1 MKWRPNSLKSK
12 LTLSIFVIAS
22 VSVMATVISNLTLG
36 GVSQTV
42 ADLASENLS
51 VTATSARFAEI
62 GQEIR
67 VDTPRLGSATTQ
79 YGRQEAL
86 NNLEGH
92 FRDLKQL
99 SDELAIYAP
108 ELTEK
113 LTGLLD
119 ALMSNVEKLDANVA
133 GKFTMRDDLGR
144 QVARIN
150 RLHSDFLLEVDPLL
164 IDANFNV
171 TSAIDR
177 SFATPGQEIQADAVI
192 NEVRFTEAL
201 GRLHAACNLIVGLM
215 LRAVGED
222 DFGAIEQLRLR
233 LLESITEANEN
244 LPALQQNSSSITLL
258 QIWREIASY
267 GDSPRD
273 LLELKLR
280 ETALRRQ
287 NTQLQNESAIL
298 LEALGGLVAD
308 TVRESGQR
316 TESVSLQIKQ
326 EVRNGQLFGVL
337 AGVATVVLLILFS
350 VFFIRGQLL
359 QRLMRVLSSM
369 QIIADGNFAHRV
381 LVDGKDEIGQ
391 LADAVRLF
399 RHKSQELETHAE
411 VLQETNSEL
420 RHEIALRHQAEQDL
434 RETQAELLQAAKLA
448 ALGQLSASIAHEF
461 NQPLAAL
468 SSYNHNAELYLERGE
483 IEKCREKLEDIDR
496 LVKRLS
502 KTSNHLKSF
511 ARRPQEAVTRHSA
524 VEVLENALSL
534 FDERVTRGNI
544 KLVRDYPEGPVH
556 VLTDPAK
563 LEQVLVNLISNA
575 IDAVENQ
582 ETPTLHLVISETDRR
597 AIISVVDNG
606 TGFAQEVSDKL
617 FEPFFTTKPPGK
629 GLGLGLSISFNIIR
643 DLGGRLQVL
652 PGTGD
657 QGGTT
662 ATVELFKT

>member
-1 MKWRPNSLKSK
+1 M
-12 LTLSIFVIAS
+12 LSVVVIAS
-22 VSVMATVISNLTLG
+22 VSVIATTISNLTLG

-42 ADLASENLS
+42 ADLASENLA

-62 GQEIR
+62 GQIIR
-67 VDTPRLGSATTQ
+67 VDTPRLGSASTQ
-79 YGRQEAL
+79 YARQDAL
-86 NNLEGH
+86 DSLQAH
-92 FRDLKQL
+92 FQDLHVL
-99 SDELAIYAP
+99 SLELATYAP
-108 ELTEK
+108 DLTEK
-113 LTGLLD
+113 LAQLLD
-119 ALMSNVEKLDANVA
+119 DLMTNVEQLDANVA
-133 GKFTMRDDLGR
+133 TKFEMRDNLSR

-164 IDANFNV
+164 VDANFNV
-171 TSAIDR
+171 TSAIDQ
-177 SFATPGQEIQADAVI
+177 SFTSPSTDVQVDTVV

-233 LLESITEANEN
+233 LLESISEANEN

-258 QIWREIASY
+258 QIWHEIASY
-267 GDSPRD
+267 GETPRD

-280 ETALRRQ
+280 ETALLRQ
-287 NTQLQNESAIL
+287 NAQLQDENAVL
-298 LEALGGLVAD
+298 LETLGGLVAD

-316 TESVSLQIKQ
+316 TENVSLQIER
-326 EVRNGQLFGVL
+326 EVRSGQLFGLL
-337 AGVATVVLLILFS
+337 AGTTTVGLLILFS
-350 VFFIRGQLL
+350 VIFIRGQLL

-399 RHKSQELETHAE
+399 RHKSQALETHAE
-411 VLQETNSEL
+411 ALEDTNAEL
-420 RHEIALRHQAEQDL
+420 RSEIVLRQQAEQDL

-468 SSYNHNAELYLERGE
+468 SSYNHNASLYLERGE
-483 IEKCREKLEDIDR
+483 HDKCLEKLEDIDR

-511 ARRPQEAVTRHSA
+511 ARRPQEAVTKHDGI
-524 VEVLENALSL
+524 EVLENALSL
-534 FDERVTRGNI
+534 FEERIARNGVLLKRA
-544 KLVRDYPEGPVH
+544 YPDGPVY

-575 IDAVENQ
+575 LDAVE
-582 ETPTLHLVISETDRR
+582 ELKEPVLHLAIAETDRR
-597 AIISVVDNG
+597 AVITVEDNG
-606 TGFAQEVSDKL
+606 VGFAPDVSDKL

-629 GLGLGLSISFNIIR
+629 GLGLGLSISFNVIR
-643 DLGGRLQVL
+643 DLGGRLKVL
-652 PGTGD
+652 PSQD
-657 QGGTT
+657 EHGGTI

>member
-1 MKWRPNSLKSK
+1 MKWRLSSLRAK
-12 LTLSIFVIAS
+12 LTLSVVVIAS
-22 VSVMATVISNLTLG
+22 VSVIATAISNLTLG

-42 ADLASENLS
+42 ADLASDNLS

-62 GQEIR
+62 GQVIR
-67 VDTPRLGSATTQ
+67 VDTPRLGSASTQ
-79 YGRQEAL
+79 YARQEAL
-86 NNLEGH
+86 DRLQVH
-92 FRDLKQL
+92 FQDLNRL
-99 SDELAIYAP
+99 SQELATYAP
-108 ELTEK
+108 DLTET
-113 LTGLLD
+113 LAQLLD
-119 ALMSNVEKLDANVA
+119 ALMMNVEKLDANVA
-133 GKFTMRDDLGR
+133 SKFEMRDDLGR

-177 SFATPGQEIQADAVI
+177 SFSSHDQQLQTDAVV

-233 LLESITEANEN
+233 LLESISEANEN
-244 LPALQQNSSSITLL
+244 LPSLQQNSSSITLL
-258 QIWREIASY
+258 QIWYEIASY
-267 GDSPRD
+267 GESPRD

-280 ETALRRQ
+280 ETALLRQ
-287 NTQLQNESAIL
+287 NAQLQNENAVL
-298 LEALGGLVAD
+298 LEILGGLVAD

-316 TESVSLQIKQ
+316 TENVSLQIKR
-326 EVRNGQLFGVL
+326 EVRSGQLFGLL
-337 AGVATVVLLILFS
+337 AGIATVGLLVLFS

-381 LVDGKDEIGQ
+381 LVEGKDEIGQ
-391 LADAVRLF
+391 LADTVRLF
-399 RHKSQELETHAE
+399 RHKSQALETHAE
-411 VLQETNSEL
+411 ALESSNTEL
-420 RHEIALRHQAEQDL
+420 RNEVTLRQQAEQDL

-468 SSYNHNAELYLERGE
+468 SSYNHNASLYLERGE
-483 IEKCREKLEDIDR
+483 HDKCREKLEDIDR

-511 ARRPQEAVTRHSA
+511 ARRPQEAVTKHDA
-524 VEVLENALSL
+524 IEVLENALSL
-534 FDERVTRGNI
+534 FEGRITQNG
-544 KLVRDYPEGPVH
+544 VRLDRNYPDGSVY

-563 LEQVLVNLISNA
+563 LEQVLVNLLSNA
-575 IDAVENQ
+575 LDAVERQ
-582 ETPTLHLVISETDRR
+582 SSPTLRLKIAETDRQ
-597 AIISVVDNG
+597 AVISIEDNG
-606 TGFAQEVSDKL
+606 IGFTPDVGDKL

-629 GLGLGLSISFNIIR
+629 GLGLGLSISFNVIR
-643 DLGGRLQVL
+643 DLGGRLKVL
-652 PGTGD
+652 PGKD
-657 QGGTT
+657 AQGGTT

>member
-1 MKWRPNSLKSK
+1 MKWHLGSLRAK
-12 LTLSIFVIAS
+12 LMLSVVVIAS
-22 VSVMATVISNLTLG
+22 VSVIATAISNLTLG

-62 GQEIR
+62 GQAIR
-67 VDTPRLGSATTQ
+67 VDTPRLGSASTQ
-79 YGRQEAL
+79 YARQDAL
-86 NNLEGH
+86 DRLQGH
-92 FRDLKQL
+92 FQDLHLLGLQI
-99 SDELAIYAP
+99 ATYAP
-108 ELTEK
+108 DLTEK
-113 LTGLLD
+113 LAQLLD
-119 ALMSNVEKLDANVA
+119 DLMTNVEQLDANVA
-133 GKFTMRDDLGR
+133 SKFEMRDDLGR

-177 SFATPGQEIQADAVI
+177 SFSTPGQEVQADAVV

-233 LLESITEANEN
+233 LLESIAQADEN

-258 QIWREIASY
+258 QIWQEIASY
-267 GDSPRD
+267 GEAPRD

-280 ETALRRQ
+280 ETALLRQ
-287 NTQLQNESAIL
+287 NAQLQTENAVL
-298 LEALGGLVAD
+298 LETLGRLVAD

-316 TESVSLQIKQ
+316 TENVSLQIER
-326 EVRNGQLFGVL
+326 EVRNGQLSGLL
-337 AGVATVVLLILFS
+337 AGIATVGLLILFS
-350 VFFIRGQLL
+350 IFFIRGQLL

-369 QIIADGNFAHRV
+369 QIIANGDFAHRV
-381 LVDGKDEIGQ
+381 LVDGTDEIGQ

-399 RHKSQELETHAE
+399 RHKSQALESHAE
-411 VLQETNSEL
+411 ALEETNAEL
-420 RHEIALRHQAEQDL
+420 RNEISLRQQAEQDL

-468 SSYNHNAELYLERGE
+468 SSYNHNASLYLERGE
-483 IEKCREKLEDIDR
+483 YEKCREKLEDIDR

-511 ARRPQEAVTRHSA
+511 ARRPQEAVTRHDA

-534 FDERVTRGNI
+534 FEERIARRGI
-544 KLVRDYPEGPVH
+544 RLDRAYPDGPVY

-563 LEQVLVNLISNA
+563 LEQVLINLISNA
-575 IDAVENQ
+575 LDAVEEQND
-582 ETPTLHLVISETDRR
+582 PAVHLAIAETDRR
-597 AIISVVDNG
+597 AVITVEDNG
-606 TGFAQEVSDKL
+606 IGIAPDVGDKL

-629 GLGLGLSISFNIIR
+629 GLGLGLSISFNVIR
-643 DLGGRLQVL
+643 DLGGRLKIL
-652 PGTGD
+652 PSQD
-657 QGGTT
+657 EHGGTI

>member
-1 MKWRPNSLKSK
+1 MTWHIGSLRAK
-12 LTLSIFVIAS
+12 LMLSVVVIAS
-22 VSVMATVISNLTLG
+22 VSVIATAISNLTLG
-36 GVSQTV
+36 RVSQTV

-62 GQEIR
+62 GQIIR
-67 VDTPRLGSATTQ
+67 VDTPRLGSASTQ
-79 YGRQEAL
+79 YARQDAL
-86 NNLEGH
+86 NSLQSH
-92 FRDLKQL
+92 FQDLHLL
-99 SDELAIYAP
+99 SQEIATYAP
-108 ELTEK
+108 DLNEK
-113 LTGLLD
+113 LSQLLD
-119 ALMSNVEKLDANVA
+119 DLMTNIEQLDVNVA
-133 GKFTMRDDLGR
+133 SKFEMRDDLGR

-171 TSAIDR
+171 TTAIDR
-177 SFATPGQEIQADAVI
+177 SFSAQGLDLPIDDVI
-192 NEVRFTEAL
+192 GEVRFTEAL
-201 GRLHAACNLIVGLM
+201 GRLHAACNFVIGLM

-233 LLESITEANEN
+233 LLDTISEANEN

-267 GDSPRD
+267 GEAPRD
-273 LLELKLR
+273 LLDLKLR
-280 ETALRRQ
+280 ETALLRQ
-287 NTQLQNESAIL
+287 NAQLQNENAVL
-298 LEALGGLVAD
+298 LETLGGLVAD

-316 TESVSLQIKQ
+316 TENVSLQIER
-326 EVRNGQLFGVL
+326 EVRNGQLFGLL
-337 AGVATVVLLILFS
+337 AGAATVGLLILFS

-369 QIIADGNFAHRV
+369 QIIAGGNFAHRV

-399 RHKSQELETHAE
+399 RHKSQELENHAE
-411 VLQETNSEL
+411 ALEDTNAEL
-420 RHEIALRHQAEQDL
+420 RNEIALRQQAEQDL

-468 SSYNHNAELYLERGE
+468 SSYNHNASLYLQRGE
-483 IEKCREKLEDIDR
+483 YAKCREKLEDIDR

-511 ARRPQEAVTRHSA
+511 ARRPQEAVTRHDA
-524 VEVLENALSL
+524 IEVLENALSL
-534 FDERVTRGNI
+534 FEDRI
-544 KLVRDYPEGPVH
+544 VRKSVRLDRTYPDGPVY

-575 IDAVENQ
+575 LDAVEEQNAPALQ
-582 ETPTLHLVISETDRR
+582 LVISETDRR
-597 AIISVVDNG
+597 AVITVEDNG
-606 TGFAQEVSDKL
+606 IGLAPGVGDKL

-629 GLGLGLSISFNIIR
+629 GLGLGLSVSFNVIR
-643 DLGGRLQVL
+643 DLGGRLKVS
-652 PGTGD
+652 PRNDETRGTI
-657 QGGTT
+657 

>member
-1 MKWRPNSLKSK
+1 MNWHLGSLRAK
-12 LTLSIFVIAS
+12 LMLSVVVIAS
-22 VSVMATVISNLTLG
+22 VSVIATTISNLTLG

-42 ADLASENLS
+42 ADLASENLA

-62 GQEIR
+62 GQIIR
-67 VDTPRLGSATTQ
+67 VDTPRLGSASTQ
-79 YGRQEAL
+79 YARQDAL
-86 NNLEGH
+86 DSLQAHFQDLHVLSLE
-92 FRDLKQL
+92 LVT
-99 SDELAIYAP
+99 YAP
-108 ELTEK
+108 DLTEK
-113 LTGLLD
+113 LAQLLD
-119 ALMSNVEKLDANVA
+119 DLMTNVEQLDANVA
-133 GKFTMRDDLGR
+133 TKFEMRDNLSR

-164 IDANFNV
+164 VDANFNV

-177 SFATPGQEIQADAVI
+177 SFTGPSTDVQVDAVI

-233 LLESITEANEN
+233 LLESISEANEN

-258 QIWREIASY
+258 QIWDEIASY
-267 GDSPRD
+267 GETPRD

-280 ETALRRQ
+280 ETALLRQ
-287 NTQLQNESAIL
+287 NAQLQDENAVL
-298 LEALGGLVAD
+298 LETLGGLVTD
-308 TVRESGQR
+308 TVRESGLR
-316 TESVSLQIKQ
+316 TENVSLQIER
-326 EVRNGQLFGVL
+326 EVRGGQLFGLL
-337 AGVATVVLLILFS
+337 AGTATVGLLILFS
-350 VFFIRGQLL
+350 VVFIRGQLL

-399 RHKSQELETHAE
+399 RHKSRALETHAE
-411 VLQETNSEL
+411 ALEDTNAEL
-420 RHEIALRHQAEQDL
+420 RSEIVLRQQAEQDL

-468 SSYNHNAELYLERGE
+468 SSYNHNASLYLERGE
-483 IEKCREKLEDIDR
+483 HDKCREKLEDIDR

-511 ARRPQEAVTRHSA
+511 ARRPQEAVTKHDA
-524 VEVLENALSL
+524 IEVLENALSL
-534 FDERVTRGNI
+534 FEERIARNGVLLKRA
-544 KLVRDYPEGPVH
+544 YPDGPVY

-575 IDAVENQ
+575 LDAVE
-582 ETPTLHLVISETDRR
+582 ELKEPVLHLAIAETDRR
-597 AIISVVDNG
+597 AVITVEDNG
-606 TGFAQEVSDKL
+606 VGFAPDVSDKL

-629 GLGLGLSISFNIIR
+629 GLGLGLSISFNVIR
-643 DLGGRLQVL
+643 DLGGRLKVL
-652 PGTGD
+652 PSQD
-657 QGGTT
+657 EHGGTI